1 MSGTVITG
9 FSRFLHY
16 PDNPS
21 EILVTDL
28 MTYLKSPD
36 FKMRIIDTSFDS
48 VDYFLND
55 LSLDPPEFLI
65 MFGQDVNATGI
76 KIEQYAY
83 NEVNSE
89 KPDIFGITKSGD
101 ISSKSPHRLMS
112 NLHLE
117 KLVNLIET
125 AYLSNDPGRY
135 VCNYLYFKSLD
146 YLRAK
151 TKIVFIHVPF
161 FAEQTDCLTQ
171 EGISR
176 PEKMLSRT
184 QILQEVQDIIHR
196 ITDNQN

>member
-1 MSGTVITG
+1 
-9 FSRFLHY
+9 
-16 PDNPS
+16 
-21 EILVTDL
+21 

-146 YLRAK
+146 YLRDK

-161 FAEQTDCLTQ
+161 FAEQGDSLAQ
-171 EGISR
+171 EGICR

-184 QILQEVQDIIHR
+184 QILQEAQDIIHR